1 MKILKLLNKKNLSIL
16 LSLIFFQNSYSTETV
31 DIWDLDKQLDEDNI
45 NNNEIVETEDILQNP
60 IFGIQSDKKNDL
72 IINEEKYLLSKN
84 INITGIYDPADNNL
98 SMDMWE
104 NSNGLR
110 IVEIMKKIQSISLSE
125 DASNILN
132 IALLTNSYFPNK
144 NITKEQFLKIKSDW
158 LIKQK
163 NFDLIEMYLEKNKN
177 LENGSNLIKYYLD
190 HYLSRSDL
198 GKACEIFDKINILIN
213 DDYISKFNI
222 YCLINLGKNE
232 EAQLQFDLLKEIGFK
247 DNFFEQKYVYL
258 VGYDE
263 NITGDISEESLL
275 DLFSK
280 GEVQGTTHTYIGME
294 ATGVGVISSLNVDK
308 DYVISNHRNHGHYLA
323 FKSKYKALLD
333 ELKGKQTGASG
344 GKGGSQVICDQ
355 NFVSNGILGST
366 IALATGIA
374 FGIKRDGKKNCVLC
388 FMGDGALGEGVVYES
403 FNMASLWGLPII
415 YVLELNQMVQ
425 STDLQKITAGS
436 IQDRFKAF
444 GIKTKYITSTN
455 VFELIETD
463 IWAASLYFSFNWH
476 REKGEAN
483 EIEYKLLLERDFL
496 GARNII
502 NFVFENEFGSKAEGS
517 TSFKISYLTMY
528 KKPVYKGIKIGF
540 GGISNF
546 GQLDNFDSPGRQ
558 KHQIGPGFKK
568 SFHLTNEMEYSI
580 FIGPLIGLTN
590 ASADNTFMWNMEFE
604 F

>member
-16 LSLIFFQNSYSTETV
+16 LSLLFFQNSYSTETV

-60 IFGIQSDKKNDL
+60 IFGIQSNKKNDL

-110 IVEIMKKIQSISLSE
+110 ILEIMKKIQSISLSE

-263 NITGDISEESLL
+263 NIAGDISEESLL
-275 DLFSK
+275 DFHLS
-280 GEVQGTTHTYIGME
+280 
-294 ATGVGVISSLNVDK
+294 
-308 DYVISNHRNHGHYLA
+308 HRTNPD
-323 FKSKYKALLD
+323 FKFEPK
-333 ELKGKQTGASG
+333 
-344 GKGGSQVICDQ
+344 
-355 NFVSNGILGST
+355 
-366 IALATGIA
+366 
-374 FGIKRDGKKNCVLC
+374 
-388 FMGDGALGEGVVYES
+388 
-403 FNMASLWGLPII
+403 
-415 YVLELNQMVQ
+415 
-425 STDLQKITAGS
+425 
-436 IQDRFKAF
+436 
-444 GIKTKYITSTN
+444 IKTSKLIWKYLSSSNLLEKVNDIDLENKDKIFTIEKATHDKN
-455 VFELIETD
+455 YEEEELFT
-463 IWAASLYFSFNWH
+463 LYERFMFNINQLLTVQ
-476 REKGEAN
+476 ES
-483 EIEYKLLLERDFL
+483 YKLLPNFE
-496 GARNII
+496 ARALIYQGI
-502 NFVFENEFGSKAEGS
+502 LLTKEPSGKIKLIKLLKDLFEQD
-517 TSFKISYLTMY
+517 KISNAFDDKLVKFLKEIHETEVPSNYTNFYHFYLQNSITN
-528 KKPVYKGIKIGF
+528 KKKIEFNNKIIHQSKLLNYFKEDYNKKNIDKDLEYLLKKIKKNKKYF
-540 GGISNF
+540 F
-546 GQLDNFDSPGRQ
+546 
-558 KHQIGPGFKK
+558 QIKDQILLESLKADGVQIPKK
-568 SFHLTNEMEYSI
+568 YENIYEPTEANIPYDIQVLINNNE
-580 FIGPLIGLTN
+580 IGLALLRFVEIIGEDKIIDVDSETLYFII
-590 ASADNTFMWNMEFE
+590 SALNQLNTYQLRNKILLKVLPLKV
-604 F
+604 